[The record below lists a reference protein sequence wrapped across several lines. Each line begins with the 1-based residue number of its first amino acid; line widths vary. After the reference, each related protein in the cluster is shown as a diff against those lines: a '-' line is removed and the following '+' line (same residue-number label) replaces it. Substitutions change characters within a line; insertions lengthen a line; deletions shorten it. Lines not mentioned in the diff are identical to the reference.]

1 MHPRRT
7 YTRHPISLK
16 VEVNSAVGWTA
27 AETVDIS
34 RNGLFLRVPPGM
46 EAAPVLQLRVHLPGG
61 DPVVVLGRVTRKVG
75 GVLNPGDV
83 PGLGIELMSM
93 AVAHRKRWDDFVI
106 EQSRHSPQ
114 MSQVSSARP
123 RRSAA
128 TGTEESVLPS
138 GLSRSDATIG
148 RTPPTRGVSGRP
160 PPPRRN
166 SGPGRADRIGPPL
179 AGRSGSAS
187 EPDLTV
193 PPMRPP
199 TPPRS
204 VVPPRAPTPPRAQ
217 PNAFDDELTDY
228 GRGPATTADTDP
240 KSTVLRVRPATR
252 ARLAALIERRT
263 GAGELYLRP
272 DIDVVAGERVSLVLV
287 HHESDAELPL
297 PAVVDRIIPGR
308 PGTRPGVLL
317 AFPPAVDADARS
329 LQEFLDHGM
338 PPAKPADPVEV
349 RADADRIKAL
359 RRAALE
365 RPEDARRWIRLG
377 WELLLAGE
385 PVEATMPLQRG
396 MTLAPTMPIAP
407 LLLLLAHGLAGDAD
421 GAQSLLDGLSAED
434 LLEPLLD

>member
-1 MHPRRT
+1 MHHRRT

-16 VEVNSAVGWTA
+16 VEVNSAGGWTA

-46 EAAPVLQLRVHLPGG
+46 DAAPLLQLRVHLPGG

-93 AVAHRKRWDDFVI
+93 AVAHRKRWYNFVI

-128 TGTEESVLPS
+128 TETEESVLPG
-138 GLSRSDATIG
+138 GLSRAGASIG
-148 RTPPTRGVSGRP
+148 RTPPNRSVSGRP

-179 AGRSGSAS
+179 VGRSASAS
-187 EPDLTV
+187 DPDLRV

-204 VVPPRAPTPPRAQ
+204 VVPPRTPTPPRAQ
-217 PNAFDDELTDY
+217 PFDDDDFTDY
-228 GRGPATTADTDP
+228 GRGPAAAAETDS
-240 KSTVLRVRPATR
+240 KATVLRVRPATR

-263 GAGELYLRP
+263 GDGELYLRP
-272 DIDVVAGERVSLVLV
+272 DVDVVAGERVSLVLV

-317 AFPPAVDADARS
+317 AFPPVADVDERN
-329 LQEFLDHGM
+329 LREFLDHGM
-338 PPAKPADPVEV
+338 PPAQPADPSEV

-385 PVEATMPLQRG
+385 PVEATIPLQRG

-421 GAQSLLDGLSAED
+421 GAQSLLYGLSAED

>member
-16 VEVNSAVGWTA
+16 VEVDSAVGWTT

-46 EAAPVLQLRVHLPGG
+46 DAAPVLQLRVHLPGG
-61 DPVVVLGRVTRKVG
+61 EPVVVLGRVTRKVG

-83 PGLGIELMSM
+83 PGLGIEMMSM
-93 AVAHRKRWDDFVI
+93 AVAHRKRWDSFVI
-106 EQSRHSPQ
+106 DQSRHSPQ
-114 MSQVSSARP
+114 MAQVSSGRP

-128 TGTEESVLPS
+128 TGTEESVLPA
-138 GLSRSDATIG
+138 GLARPGATIG
-148 RTPPTRGVSGRP
+148 RTPPPRSVSGRP
-160 PPPRRN
+160 SPPRRN
-166 SGPGRADRIGPPL
+166 SGPDRADHIGPPL
-179 AGRSGSAS
+179 VGRNGAGAEAERGI
-187 EPDLTV
+187 
-193 PPMRPP
+193 PPLRPP

-204 VVPPRAPTPPRAQ
+204 VVPPRSPTPPRAPAPAYDDDFDDDGRAPPPAADAS
-217 PNAFDDELTDY
+217 PNA
-228 GRGPATTADTDP
+228 
-240 KSTVLRVRPATR
+240 TVLRVRPATR

-263 GAGELYLRP
+263 GAGEFYLRP
-272 DIDVVAGERVSLVLV
+272 DVDVVAGERVSLVLV
-287 HHESDAELPL
+287 HHESDAEMAL

-317 AFPPAVDADARS
+317 AFPPVADVDERN
-329 LQEFLDHGM
+329 LREFHYYGM
-338 PPAKPADPVEV
+338 PPAQPADPSEV

-396 MTLAPTMPIAP
+396 MTLAPMMPIAP
-407 LLLLLAHGLAGDAD
+407 VLLLLAHDLAGDVE
-421 GAQSLLDGLSAED
+421 GAQSLLDGIGSED
-434 LLEPLLD
+434 LLEPLLQ